1 MAELHSYPSQPSPPD
16 KLADPELGYQALTLS
31 TKDSLIPQ
39 LSLINEMLK
48 VDGCNISDI
57 DDLNKLSYA
66 LLHHVTNLA
75 ILVPALIRQQQAER
89 KVKKDQTG

>member
-39 LSLINEMLK
+39 LSLINEIM
-48 VDGCNISDI
+48 NIDYRNI
-57 DDLNKLSYA
+57 DDINKLSAA
-66 LLHHVTNLA
+66 LLQQVAYLTV
-75 ILVPALIRQQQAER
+75 LVSALIRQQQTEDE
-89 KVKKDQTG
+89 VEKDQTG